1 MPKALKTRPFFGI
14 HFLECFIE
22 FGLSPCLK
30 GFPFSVRIR
39 PSPKVLVRYSS
50 NNPRPPRPSDVGR
63 SLWGGAPLPP
73 IPERVLDGIP
83 GFIAWLAL
91 LVSIASA
98 VAFPLTLMLTAALV
112 ATYTAFRF
120 FLAGI
125 ANAMG
130 IRRIKEWEAT
140 DWYRKYLQDKR
151 PNSLDW
157 NSVHHLV
164 IIPIYNESMKI
175 LIRTLDQLSLQ
186 ENATTQI
193 SVLLAMEAA
202 EPDSYQKAQSLHRQF
217 AGQFANMYFTVH
229 PRGLIGEM
237 QCKSANLA
245 WAINRFFENI
255 VDEEGL
261 DVDNYVLTTMDADTR
276 WHEKHFAA
284 LTYHFAIN
292 ENRHRTFWQAPIRYH
307 GNIWQVNPLMRIIN
321 TYATAFELAYLA
333 APWWMA
339 MPMSSYSL
347 SLKLLERSGN
357 WDTDVI
363 ADEWH
368 MLIKAYF
375 ATDGQVKLEHIYL
388 PFLAD
393 STTGSNIFESIRNRY
408 SQTLRHAWG
417 SKEVGYM
424 LAKLIENPQVVSFN
438 SFKLLLRIAH
448 DILLAGAGWIIL
460 TVGSQLPVF
469 FHPKIA
475 PIKVDGLFSAGDKLT
490 YVVEGFA
497 SSHPAW
503 VLLAVSG
510 IVMLVLVV
518 VFQVQDYRIRP
529 PRVSPYTFG
538 ESLLELLSIPFM
550 LLLTLFVVALPTLVA
565 QTRLL
570 LGIPL
575 QFIVTEKSIE
585 K

>member
-1 MPKALKTRPFFGI
+1 MPYTSRP
-14 HFLECFIE
+14 
-22 FGLSPCLK
+22 
-30 GFPFSVRIR
+30 
-39 PSPKVLVRYSS
+39 
-50 NNPRPPRPSDVGR
+50 PRPPRPSDVGR
-63 SLWGGAPLPP
+63 SIWGGAPLPP

-91 LVSIASA
+91 LLSIASA

-112 ATYTAFRF
+112 ASYTAVRF

-125 ANAMG
+125 ANSMG
-130 IRRIKEWEAT
+130 IRRIKEWETT
-140 DWYRKYLQDKR
+140 DWYKKYLHDKSAR
-151 PNSLDW
+151 SLDW
-157 NSVHHLV
+157 DSVHHLV

-175 LIRTLDQLSLQ
+175 LSRTLDQLSLQ
-186 ENATTQI
+186 ENAHSQI

-202 EPDSYQKAQSLHRQF
+202 EPDSYKKAQSLNRQYG
-217 AGQFANMYFTVH
+217 AHFANIYFTVH

-237 QCKSANLA
+237 QCKSANLS
-245 WAINRFFENI
+245 WAVNRFFENV
-255 VDEEGL
+255 VDAHVL
-261 DVDNYVLTTMDADTR
+261 DIDNYVLTTMDADTR

-284 LTYHFAIN
+284 LTYQFAIN
-292 ENRHRTFWQAPIRYH
+292 EDRHRTFWQAPIRYH

-347 SLKLLERSGN
+347 SLKLLEQSGN

-375 ATDGQVKLEHIYL
+375 ATDGEVTLENIYL

-393 STTGSNIFESIRNRY
+393 STTGSNILESVRNRY
-408 SQTLRHAWG
+408 NQTLRHAWG

-424 LAKLIENPQVVSFN
+424 LAKLIENPQAVSLN
-438 SFKLLLRIAH
+438 SLKLLLRIAH

-469 FHPKIA
+469 FHPKIS
-475 PIKVDGLFSAGDKLT
+475 PVKVEGLISAGDKLS
-490 YVVEGFA
+490 YLLEGFA
-497 SSHPAW
+497 GSHPAW
-503 VLLAVSG
+503 ILLAISSM
-510 IVMLVLVV
+510 VMLMLVV

-529 PRVSPYTFG
+529 PRNAPYTFI
-538 ESLLELLSIPFM
+538 ESVLELLSIPFM

-575 QFIVTEKSIE
+575 QFIVTDKSID

>member
-1 MPKALKTRPFFGI
+1 MPYT
-14 HFLECFIE
+14 
-22 FGLSPCLK
+22 
-30 GFPFSVRIR
+30 
-39 PSPKVLVRYSS
+39 SS
-50 NNPRPPRPSDVGR
+50 NPRPPRPSDVGR
-63 SLWGGAPLPP
+63 SIWGGAPLPP

-91 LVSIASA
+91 LLSIASA

-112 ATYTAFRF
+112 ASYTAFRF
-120 FLAGI
+120 CLAGI

-130 IRRIKEWEAT
+130 IRRINEWASI
-140 DWYRKYLQDKR
+140 DWYRKYLQDKT
-151 PNSLDW
+151 PDSLDW
-157 NSVHHLV
+157 DSVQHLV

-186 ENATTQI
+186 ENANSQI

-202 EPDSYQKAQSLHRQF
+202 EPDSYQKAQSLHRQY
-217 AGQFANMYFTVH
+217 AAHFANIYFTVH

-245 WAINRFFENI
+245 WAVNRFFDNI
-255 VDEEGL
+255 VREEQL
-261 DVDNYVLTTMDADTR
+261 NVDNFVLTTMDADTR
-276 WHEKHFAA
+276 WHEKYFAA

-292 ENRHRTFWQAPIRYH
+292 EDRHRAFWQAPIRYH

-347 SLKLLERSGN
+347 SLRLLEQSGN

-375 ATDGQVKLEHIYL
+375 ATGGNVKMQHIYL

-393 STTGSNIFESIRNRY
+393 STTGSNILESIKNRY
-408 SQTLRHAWG
+408 KQTLRHAWG

-424 LAKLIENPQVVSFN
+424 LAKLIENPQVVSFD
-438 SFKLLLRIAH
+438 SLKLLLRIAH

-475 PIKVDGLFSAGDKLT
+475 PIKLDGLLASGDKAS
-490 YVVEGFA
+490 YVMEGLA

-503 VLLAVSG
+503 MLLASAGVVMIILV
-510 IVMLVLVV
+510 IVIQL
-518 VFQVQDYRIRP
+518 QDYRIRP
-529 PRVSPYTFG
+529 PRVTPYTLG
-538 ESLLELLSIPFM
+538 ESVLELLSIPFM
-550 LLLTLFVVALPTLVA
+550 LVLTLFVVALPTLVA

-575 QFIVTEKSIE
+575 QFIVTDKVID

>member
-1 MPKALKTRPFFGI
+1 MPYT
-14 HFLECFIE
+14 
-22 FGLSPCLK
+22 
-30 GFPFSVRIR
+30 
-39 PSPKVLVRYSS
+39 S
-50 NNPRPPRPSDVGR
+50 NSPRPPRPSDVGR
-63 SLWGGAPLPP
+63 SIWGGAPLPP

-91 LVSIASA
+91 LLSIASA
-98 VAFPLTLMLTAALV
+98 VAFPLTLMLMAALV
-112 ATYTAFRF
+112 ASYTAFRF
-120 FLAGI
+120 CLAGI
-125 ANAMG
+125 ANGMG
-130 IRRIKEWEAT
+130 IRRIQEWASI
-140 DWYRKYLQDKR
+140 DWYRKYLTDKS
-151 PNSLDW
+151 PDSLDW
-157 NSVHHLV
+157 DSVQHLV

-186 ENATTQI
+186 ENANSQI

-202 EPDSYQKAQSLHRQF
+202 EPDSYQKAQSLHRQY
-217 AGQFANMYFTVH
+217 AGHFANIYFTVH

-245 WAINRFFENI
+245 WAVNRFFDNI
-255 VDEEGL
+255 VEEDQL
-261 DVDNYVLTTMDADTR
+261 NIDNFVLTTMDADTR
-276 WHEKHFAA
+276 WHEKYFAA
-284 LTYHFAIN
+284 LTYHFAIS
-292 ENRHRTFWQAPIRYH
+292 EDRHRAFWQAPIRYH

-347 SLKLLERSGN
+347 SLKLLEQSGN

-375 ATDGQVKLEHIYL
+375 ATGGKVKMQHIYL

-393 STTGSNIFESIRNRY
+393 STTGSNILESIKNRY
-408 SQTLRHAWG
+408 NQTLRHAWG

-424 LAKLIENPQVVSFN
+424 LAKLIENPQVVSFG
-438 SFKLLLRIAH
+438 SLKLLLRIAH

-475 PIKVDGLFSAGDKLT
+475 PIKLDGLLGAGDKAT
-490 YVVEGFA
+490 YVLEGFS

-503 VLLAVSG
+503 ILLAIAS
-510 IVMLVLVV
+510 IVMIILVV
-518 VFQVQDYRIRP
+518 VIQLQDYRIRP
-529 PRVSPYTFG
+529 PRVTPYTFG
-538 ESLLELLSIPFM
+538 ESILELLSIPFM
-550 LLLTLFVVALPTLVA
+550 LVLTLFVVALPTLVA

-575 QFIVTEKSIE
+575 QFIVTDKVID